1 MIYVLEARPKSLE
14 FRIGGDGE
22 GPEPGNLHLL
32 SAGSTHTVPTGGE
45 YFMRNRDQKNEVRVL
60 VVAPRLYEGFDEEEE
75 GEEDEEFLEP
85 LQEG

>member
-1 MIYVLEARPKSLE
+1 
-14 FRIGGDGE
+14 
-22 GPEPGNLHLL
+22 
-32 SAGSTHTVPTGGE
+32 GE